1 MFSLSC
7 SLELSFSLLRSK
19 APSLGLQPTSPSTSK
34 SFKLT
39 MTPKRSSTLAT
50 PGSVPVQVTCDPAS
64 GDTEKAILKLDA
76 TLDLATVLLAKAD
89 VTLSASDLLDV
100 IGLIN
105 TLKADVSIIV
115 GLVTARLLDIKLGA
129 KALLLQGLLVKLQAS
144 IKGFK
149 DACAKKASAD
159 SANILIK
166 LALDLDL
173 ELSTCIGLLGIL

>member
-1 MFSLSC
+1 MLPTLLLSGALILSVAIQGSLAWTPANEPIHKQVVQANDDAKTVVDSC
-7 SLELSFSLLRSK
+7 NTWLGPG
-19 APSLGLQPTSPSTSK
+19 PSHI
-34 SFKLT
+34 
-39 MTPKRSSTLAT
+39 
-50 PGSVPVQVTCDPAS
+50 PAS
-64 GDTEKAILKLDA
+64 GDTETAILKLDA

-100 IGLIN
+100 IALIN
-105 TLKADVSIIV
+105 TLKVDVSIIV

-149 DACAKKASAD
+149 DACAKKASTD